1 MVIGIDI
8 DNTITHTTETIM
20 HYARIFGEQR
30 GLTTPDPRYYY
41 LEDTLGWDKAVAE
54 EFFPITWAAFIVTC
68 CPKSRL
74 WK

>member
-30 GLTTPDPRYYY
+30 GLILHLTRAILP
-41 LEDTLGWDKAVAE
+41 EDTLLIKRWRKNS
-54 EFFPITWAAFIVTC
+54 FPL
-68 CPKSRL
+68 PGLHLS
-74 WK
+74 